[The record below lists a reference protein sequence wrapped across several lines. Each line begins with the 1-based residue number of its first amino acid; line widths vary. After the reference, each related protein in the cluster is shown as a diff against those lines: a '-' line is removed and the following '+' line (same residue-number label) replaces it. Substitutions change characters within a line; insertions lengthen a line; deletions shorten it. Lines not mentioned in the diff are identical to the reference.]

1 MLAMYHIVNPKA
13 QFCLIAQ
20 YKKRQG
26 KMETIILYN
35 LALTLKTWVNVIQ
48 HYLHCMDFGLLVCH
62 FRVQWTLQEETVT
75 MFEETCGGIKS
86 DLWFEFATFVFVN
99 TECCQKQHLST
110 KSYWLTQHLV
120 FSLSD
125 SHRTLRS
132 SLGISLTPRFRR
144 RQNREWTGSWV
155 WMGHTQGWGPCSGWT
170 YEPVSGLW
178 HG

>member
-110 KSYWLTQHLV
+110 KVLLFNSALG
-120 FSLSD
+120 LSQWQPQD
-125 SHRTLRS
+125 ITIIFGNFFNTTFPS
-132 SLGISLTPRFRR
+132 SSK
-144 RQNREWTGSWV
+144 
-155 WMGHTQGWGPCSGWT
+155 
-170 YEPVSGLW
+170 
-178 HG
+178 